1 MICKQSDSDVNH
13 QQESMV
19 APSGPSRDTEGFT
32 EVQKDMKALEPIIAM
47 LIVKV
52 GCKAILF
59 ALADDVQ
66 NPPKDATAEW
76 CSKAR
81 EMALSLHKYEM
92 RRREKIEEILC
103 YVDNELSRIET
114 LIWAKEDEDV

>member
-1 MICKQSDSDVNH
+1 MILKQSDSDVDH
-13 QQESMV
+13 RQESMV
-19 APSGPSRDTEGFT
+19 ASSGPSRDIQGFT
-32 EVQKDMKALEPIIAM
+32 EVPKDVKALEPVIAM
-47 LIVKV
+47 LIDKV
-52 GCKAILF
+52 GRKAILF

-66 NPPKDATAEW
+66 NPPKGATAEW

-81 EMALSLHKYEM
+81 EMALSLHEHEM

-103 YVDNELSRIET
+103 YVDNEMSRVET